1 MATWID
7 FNGGPAVYVPKE
19 QRAKVIEVDPSYKYK
34 PKRKGKPTMNY
45 STAVMLINPNIRAIK
60 TIYKPDALRGDGKS
74 QMNEPRVIYKTL
86 DTTIKKGD
94 LVVVETHTRHG
105 MTAVLVE
112 EVDIEV
118 DFESDVVVRWVVDKV
133 DTAGL
138 KAIQAEE
145 GKWIDALKASEKRR
159 KREEIKKNM
168 LAMYDDA
175 GIEKL
180 AIASIGAPPAIEAVP
195 EENK

>member
-1 MATWID
+1 
-7 FNGGPAVYVPKE
+7 
-19 QRAKVIEVDPSYKYK
+19 
-34 PKRKGKPTMNY
+34 MNY

-60 TIYKPDALRGDGKS
+60 TIYKPDAIHTNGKS

-86 DTTIKKGD
+86 DKDIKKGD

-112 EVDIEV
+112 EVDVDV
-118 DFESDVVVRWVVDKV
+118 DFESDIQVCWVVDKV
-133 DTAGL
+133 NTGQL
-138 KAIQAEE
+138 KTIQTEE

-180 AIASIGAPPAIEAVP
+180 AIASLTDVVAVETKV
-195 EENK
+195 EEKT